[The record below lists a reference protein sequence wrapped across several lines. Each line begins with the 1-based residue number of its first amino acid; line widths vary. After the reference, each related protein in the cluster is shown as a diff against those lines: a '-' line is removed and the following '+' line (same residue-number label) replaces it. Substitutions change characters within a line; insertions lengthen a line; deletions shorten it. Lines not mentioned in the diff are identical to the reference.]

1 MALNKDRFKSIV
13 TQSKVN
19 VRIDMKKELEGL
31 SASQKRELKSI
42 VGTTF
47 ISEIEKST
55 MKKTSTV
62 NQSGSNAFK
71 KLEKLYR
78 KKKMA
83 MGKGGQPNLH
93 LKNQMI
99 KDIFSNTNVS
109 NGVSL
114 NITEKLSMKKA
125 ENHNH
130 GVTLPK
136 RQFLPTKDA
145 QGFRQDIMRVVNK
158 KIRDYKKNIVK
169 T

>member
-1 MALNKDRFKSIV
+1 MALSKDRFKSIV

-19 VRIDMKKELEGL
+19 VRIDLKKELEGL
-31 SASQKRELKSI
+31 SATQKRELKSI

-55 MKKTSTV
+55 LQKSATV
-62 NQSGSNAFK
+62 NQAGSNSFK
-71 KLEKLYR
+71 KLSKLYR
-78 KKKMA
+78 KKKLA
-83 MGKGGQPNLH
+83 LGKGGQPNLH
-93 LKNQMI
+93 LKDQMI

-114 NITEKLSMKKA
+114 NISNELSMKKA

-145 QGFRQDIMRVVNK
+145 QGFKQDIMRVVNK
-158 KIRDYKKNIVK
+158 KIRDFKKKIV
-169 T
+169 